1 MDKNIKWH
9 QNLQIERLLGN
20 IKNNNMKGFYVK
32 TQENLLSLIKELV
45 PVGSCWSW
53 RFE

>member
-1 MDKNIKWH
+1 M
-9 QNLQIERLLGN
+9 QIERLLGN

-45 PVGSCWSW
+45 PVGSVVGVGDSNK
-53 RFE
+53 R